1 MLKDI
6 LAIDERG
13 RLKPAQQGH
22 IQDSPVNQSQFA
34 DSENEHPPS
43 QFGRTEQQE
52 LRAVEPET
60 KEIHSQTADPPLC
73 FTFNRITPIYTG

>member
-1 MLKDI
+1 MASHVKLDV
-6 LAIDERG
+6 ERHPSNRWMG
-13 RLKPAQQGH
+13 RLKPAQQRH

-43 QFGRTEQQE
+43 QFGHREQQG

-60 KEIHSQTADPPLC
+60 KEIHSQMESSLV
-73 FTFNRITPIYTG
+73 FYI